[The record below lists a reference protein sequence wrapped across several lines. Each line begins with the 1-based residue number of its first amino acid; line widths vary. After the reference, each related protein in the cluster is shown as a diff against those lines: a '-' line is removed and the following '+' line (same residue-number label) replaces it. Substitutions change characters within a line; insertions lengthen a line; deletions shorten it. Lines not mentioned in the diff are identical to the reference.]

1 MQGTVQQPAFNS
13 RPPGDAFARE
23 AAPTIP
29 EAATAVIFEH
39 DKVVIGPGVTRDFV
53 YEQYSWGLQQLPRH
67 SNKVPSEGA
76 YAHHVAGT
84 ARPVYPAG
92 HPQAGQRFGTQWLS
106 FRFRSEG
113 VFTHT
118 GAHIAVLL
126 RSQATAQWNRG
137 RGFIFGHQ
145 NLVPGDPNACPA
157 GGPGTAHA
165 QPESWW
171 TTTSGSTQTQAGF
184 VWGPPLCSAPTL
196 RDHRDYEV
204 AIHVADGGWI
214 AYWITDIE
222 SQAQISTS
230 LRDTVNAESDLIDT
244 LTGYSLALVFG
255 ATQSASWRI
264 RFYDIGSG
272 WF

>member
-1 MQGTVQQPAFNS
+1 MPDQPALNPS
-13 RPPGDAFARE
+13 APGAAAAAD

-39 DKVVIGPGVTRDFV
+39 EKLVVGPGGTGDFL
-53 YEQYSWGLQQLPRH
+53 YEQYTWGLQKLPRH
-67 SNKVPSEGA
+67 SNKVPSA
-76 YAHHVAGT
+76 PAFAHHVAGT
-84 ARPVYPAG
+84 LRPVYPAG

-118 GAHIAVLL
+118 SAHVAVLL

-145 NLVPGDPNACPA
+145 NLLPGDPNACPV
-157 GGPGTAHA
+157 GEPGTAHA

-171 TTTSGSTQTQAGF
+171 TVRSASTQTQASF
-184 VWGPPLCSAPTL
+184 VWGPPLCSTPTIRDL
-196 RDHRDYEV
+196 RDYQV
-204 AIHVADGGWI
+204 NVHVADGGWI

-222 SQAQISTS
+222 SQAQIAAS
-230 LRDTVNAESDLIDT
+230 LRDTVNADSDLVDS

-255 ATQSASWRI
+255 TSQSASWRI